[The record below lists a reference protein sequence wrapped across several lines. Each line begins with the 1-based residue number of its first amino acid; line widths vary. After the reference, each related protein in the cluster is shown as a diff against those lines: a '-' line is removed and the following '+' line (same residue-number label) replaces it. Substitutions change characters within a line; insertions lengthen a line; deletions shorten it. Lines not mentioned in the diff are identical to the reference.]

1 MTELTLR
8 FANSAPP
15 PGVSEGDL
23 WVVLDPA
30 WTESVGGR
38 RDAVVGLRSLAAA
51 VLERQDLFPR
61 TSELLDTWQEASGI
75 AGAFAIGGTSY
86 WFRRRLTVWRWLHE
100 RLIWLAILDE
110 LASRKPFGAIE
121 LPALEEPALREV
133 SALYAAGHGLV
144 VRGDARDQPLDH
156 AAVADDNARDRIPLA
171 GAPPE
176 SGPLALL
183 KRVVRSTGIR
193 AADRRRNR
201 LLDRRGAID
210 GRLRRLLEEGRGRL
224 LVLADPATYQEIVTL
239 QGRRVADPFL
249 GSIVDRLR
257 GSNLDPVVLE
267 LDTRVSD
274 DVAWA
279 RLTSCASWCATP
291 ETRSTRGCA
300 RRRAQH
306 ACSTPYGRPPCCWST
321 STAAPSGWRQRAR
334 PASPRGRSSTA

>member
-75 AGAFAIGGTSY
+75 ARAFALGGTSY

-121 LPALEEPALREV
+121 LRPSAVDQGGFILPADQIQPTWEE
-133 SALYAAGHGLV
+133 
-144 VRGDARDQPLDH
+144 
-156 AAVADDNARDRIPLA
+156 N
-171 GAPPE
+171 
-176 SGPLALL
+176 
-183 KRVVRSTGIR
+183 
-193 AADRRRNR
+193 
-201 LLDRRGAID
+201 
-210 GRLRRLLEEGRGRL
+210 
-224 LVLADPATYQEIVTL
+224 
-239 QGRRVADPFL
+239 
-249 GSIVDRLR
+249 
-257 GSNLDPVVLE
+257 
-267 LDTRVSD
+267 
-274 DVAWA
+274 
-279 RLTSCASWCATP
+279 
-291 ETRSTRGCA
+291 
-300 RRRAQH
+300 
-306 ACSTPYGRPPCCWST
+306 
-321 STAAPSGWRQRAR
+321 R
-334 PASPRGRSSTA
+334 PAAFYLIEQLLMAGPAVG